1 LNVPKSMDLEAWTS
15 IIQGCRNKIKT
26 FEHTLGKIRGLTV
39 EHRSK
44 DTFSLY
50 TFFPKKGPGSRKG
63 INCLARM
70 EESIVPGMYLP
81 IGSNED
87 GDILLGL
94 SRISIPLF
102 TVSGPR
108 NSLDTKGL
116 TVKAFQKEW
125 VTSNSQVA
133 VDFAKYVRQHKKKFS
148 KLRKKIVWPPV
159 VILWGAGQRHFFDV
173 HKGIVEWQTWVDVSV
188 PGMSYYDWRDYLAM
202 DLFEH

>member
-94 SRISIPLF
+94 SRISIPLLSS
-102 TVSGPR
+102 VEERLPY
-108 NSLDTKGL
+108 KQ
-116 TVKAFQKEW
+116 V
-125 VTSNSQVA
+125 VTGSNPVA
-133 VDFAKYVRQHKKKFS
+133 PTF
-148 KLRKKIVWPPV
+148 LEE
-159 VILWGAGQRHFFDV
+159 LWMTHRRL
-173 HKGIVEWQTWVDVSV
+173 
-188 PGMSYYDWRDYLAM
+188 MS
-202 DLFEH
+202 